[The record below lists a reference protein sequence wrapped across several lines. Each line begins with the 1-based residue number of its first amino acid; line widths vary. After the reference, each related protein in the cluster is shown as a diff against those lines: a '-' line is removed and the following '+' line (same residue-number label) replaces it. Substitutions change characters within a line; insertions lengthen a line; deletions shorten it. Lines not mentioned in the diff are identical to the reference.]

1 MIEGKVCVVTGAA
14 TGIGAAIATL
24 FGRHGGHV
32 VVDHLKGQEH
42 EAAAVVHAVKEG
54 GGTGLAVVAD
64 VADENG
70 VEALFDRALDWGGHI
85 DVLINN
91 AGIGLRRPLDMTEP
105 ADWDRVLSVNLRSQ
119 FLCCRRAAK
128 HMVEAGAGRII
139 NLSSGVVKLALVDHV
154 AYCSSKYGIVG
165 LTRSLALE
173 LAPHGVLVNAI
184 APGAVDTPINTDNYT
199 PVVRAGLEERI
210 PLGRIARPEDIAG
223 AALFLSSPLADYI
236 CGQTIFVDG
245 GLNVN
250 GSVGQ
255 P

>member
-24 FGRHGGHV
+24 FGQHGGHV

-42 EAAAVVHAVKEG
+42 AAAAVVHAVNEG
-54 GGTGLAVVAD
+54 GGTGLAVDAD

-85 DVLINN
+85 DVLVNN
-91 AGIGLRRPLDMTEP
+91 AGIDLRRPLDMTEP

-128 HMVEAGAGRII
+128 HMIEAGAGRII
-139 NLSSGVVKLALVDHV
+139 NVSSGVAKLALVDHV

-199 PVVRAGLEERI
+199 PVVRARLEERI

-223 AALFLSSPLADYI
+223 TALFLSSPLAGYI